1 MIKRLISLA
10 VMLIIG
16 LLVYNTFFGTEE
28 DRESVEKVTSGFKEL
43 FQSTKDKYKNGEYDE
58 AIDKIGDIFNQL
70 KDKANDLNSD
80 EFNGELSEL
89 QQKKERLE
97 ELLKELETKENT
109 PTRSL
114 VPENLDKNREQIQQ
128 ELEALQDDVEMLTK
142 RMYQE

>member
-1 MIKRLISLA
+1 MIKRLLSLA
-10 VMLIIG
+10 AMLIIG

-43 FQSTKDKYKNGEYDE
+43 FQSTKDKYKSGEYDE

-80 EFNGELSEL
+80 EFKGELSEL

-97 ELLKELETKENT
+97 ELLRELETKENT

-114 VPENLDKNREQIQQ
+114 VPENLNKNKEQIQQ
-128 ELEALQDDVEMLTK
+128 ELEELQKDVVNLSE
-142 RMYQE
+142 RMYGE